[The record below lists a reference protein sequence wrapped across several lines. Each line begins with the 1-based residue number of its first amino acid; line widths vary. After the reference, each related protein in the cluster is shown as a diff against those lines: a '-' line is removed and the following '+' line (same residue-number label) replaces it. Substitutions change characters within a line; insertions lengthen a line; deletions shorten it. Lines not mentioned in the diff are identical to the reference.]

1 MERVGIAFGCFIPFH
16 AGHQRMIDV
25 ALNENDK
32 LLLGVCG
39 KDTDRGQAYIPFK
52 DRQKLIREKFGDDPD
67 ITISVVDDD
76 KIGLTGKF
84 DVEAWKTWADE
95 FFINAKANPYDPNI
109 QYTWY
114 TADAR
119 YIQVLQ
125 QIFPLHRFVQLER
138 NEISGTKIR
147 GETNRYRYMID
158 PLFAEYLKEKE
169 ILK

>member
-52 DRQKLIREKFGDDPD
+52 DRQKLIQEKFGDDPD

-95 FFINAKANPYDPNI
+95 FFINAKILGTRRMPVTSRFYNRFFRFTDLCSSNE
-109 QYTWY
+109 T
-114 TADAR
+114 R
-119 YIQVLQ
+119 
-125 QIFPLHRFVQLER
+125 FPVQ
-138 NEISGTKIR
+138 K
-147 GETNRYRYMID
+147 
-158 PLFAEYLKEKE
+158 
-169 ILK
+169 